1 MKGEPMFMWNDASQ
15 RRLGFAIARRSRR
28 VQRFCLTLLVCAALA
43 AFFVSCA
50 GEKTEPEGP
59 NPRLPTV
66 ELKIGTVSIKAEV
79 AKSPRERERGLMFR
93 SSLADG
99 SGMLFVFETDQRLS
113 FWMKNTKIPLSIAF
127 ISSNGVIRQIADLE
141 PLSLAPVQSERSV
154 RYALEVPRGWFSRAG
169 VGVGDRVD
177 LSVLD

>member
-1 MKGEPMFMWNDASQ
+1 MFIPNDASL
-15 RRLGFAIARRSRR
+15 RRRGFAVLRRSRR
-28 VQRFCLTLLVCAALA
+28 VQRFCLALLACTALA
-43 AFFVSCA
+43 AFSVSCA
-50 GEKTEPEGP
+50 GKKIESEFP

-79 AKSPRERERGLMFR
+79 AKTPAERERGLMFR

-99 SGMLFVFETDQRLS
+99 AGMLFVFETDQRLS

-141 PLSLAPVQSERSV
+141 PFSLASVQSERSV